1 MLGGLPDKI
10 GSVVILSGELK
21 RRSEFKNIDSKEA
34 ESSSNGSRDGDY
46 EFVAK
51 EAWWLDHN
59 EVRQALPVNE
69 LSR

>member
-1 MLGGLPDKI
+1 MNDQL

-21 RRSEFKNIDSKEA
+21 RRSEFKDLDSKDA
-34 ESSSNGSRDGDY
+34 ESSSRDGDY

-51 EAWWLDHN
+51 EAWWLDQN

-69 LSR
+69 LAR